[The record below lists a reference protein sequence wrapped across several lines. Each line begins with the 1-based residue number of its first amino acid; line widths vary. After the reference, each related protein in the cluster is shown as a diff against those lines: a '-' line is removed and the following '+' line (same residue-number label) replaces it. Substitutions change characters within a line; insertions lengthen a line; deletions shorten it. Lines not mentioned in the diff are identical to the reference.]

1 MKDPLLCDHQPS
13 TWTPAISLGVISASL
28 LASACG
34 GGGGAPAGPTP
45 TPTPTPKPPNFIVIM
60 ADDLEA
66 KSLQYMPRLKALVG
80 DAGMTFNNSFV
91 TTPLCAPARASFL
104 TGQYAHNHGTLS
116 NGPPRGGYQ
125 AFRDQG
131 RESSTLPTWL
141 KAAGYKTVLLGKYLN
156 QFPDGKD
163 ALVPPGW
170 DEWYGVLE
178 DRRAELSLYTLNDN
192 GVIREFAGR
201 DPANYQ
207 TDVLLARAVDFI
219 RRAEANDPQPFFML
233 LAVAAPHVPAVP
245 ADRYDGAFGD
255 LTAPRTAAF
264 NEEDV
269 SDKPAWLRRQKLLTD
284 ADIER
289 IDSEYTDRQR
299 SLQAVDEAIAK
310 IYETLEATQETGNTY
325 VIFTSDNGIMQGQ
338 HRLKAKDVPYEES
351 IRVPLIVRGPGVPA
365 GRSTDLLVTNL
376 DLAPTLATL
385 GKAILPDTVDGRS
398 LDAVLTANPPSA
410 ANWRKDFLI
419 EFLAADGGGS
429 DASQGGPLH
438 ALSVS
443 AKGMPDYFG
452 LRTETRTYV
461 EYTTDEMELYDLTT
475 DGDQLQNLTTTG
487 AADPV
492 LLATLKARLAAIK
505 ACKGAGCRN

>member
-1 MKDPLLCDHQPS
+1 MKDRLPREEEPS
-13 TWTPAISLGVISASL
+13 VWAPALSLGVLSASF

-34 GGGGAPAGPTP
+34 GGGGAPSGPTP
-45 TPTPTPKPPNFIVIM
+45 TPTPTPKPPNLIVIM

-125 AFRDQG
+125 AFRDLG
-131 RESSTLPTWL
+131 RESSTLATWL

-156 QFPDGKD
+156 QFPEGKD
-163 ALVPPGW
+163 TLVPPGW

-178 DRRAELSLYTLNDN
+178 DRRAELSYYTLNDN

-207 TDVLLARAVDFI
+207 TDVLLARSLDFI
-219 RRAEANDPQPFFML
+219 RRAESNDDQPFFL
-233 LAVAAPHVPAVP
+233 FLGVAAPHVPAVP
-245 ADRYDGAFGD
+245 ADRYEDTFGD
-255 LTAPRTAAF
+255 LTAPRSSSF

-269 SDKPAWLRRQKLLTD
+269 TDKPAWLRRQKLLTES
-284 ADIER
+284 DIDR
-289 IDSEYTDRQR
+289 IDAEYSDRQR
-299 SLQAVDEAIAK
+299 SLQAVDEAIGK
-310 IYETLEATQETGNTY
+310 IYETLEATKETGNTY
-325 VIFTSDNGIMQGQ
+325 VLFTSDNGLLQGQ
-338 HRLKAKDVPYEES
+338 HRLKGKDAAYEES

-365 GRSTDLLVTNL
+365 GRSTDLQVTNL

-385 GKAILPDTVDGRS
+385 ARATVPDTVDGRS
-398 LDAVLTANPPSA
+398 FDAVLTANPPSA

-429 DASQGGPLH
+429 ESSTGGPVR
-438 ALSVS
+438 AQ
-443 AKGMPDYFG
+443 ATAARFMPDYFG
-452 LRTETRTYV
+452 LRAESQTYV
-461 EYTTDEMELYDLTT
+461 EYTTGETELYDLKA
-475 DGDQLQNLTTTG
+475 DPDQVQNLTTTG
-487 AADPV
+487 GTDAAT
-492 LLATLKARLAAIK
+492 LATLSARVAALK
-505 ACKGAGCRN
+505 ACKGASCRN